1 MAQKKKFEIDIEV
14 NSTPVKN
21 LKTQLREATEEAQRL
36 ASAEVVDTEALEAAV
51 KKTAE
56 LKDVMA
62 DVNEQVAVFAS
73 GSKYEQ
79 VSNSLGQVGS
89 AISSLDFGKAQDRAQ
104 ALATAAKAITFG
116 DAIQSVKQLGSTF
129 LTIGKALL
137 TNPLFLLAAIIIG
150 VVAAIYK
157 ILDSLGI
164 LKTIFEAVGKA
175 IDWVIG
181 LFKSLTDW
189 LGITDNAGKDA
200 ANSLAESFEASADR
214 QRKAQE
220 SIVAGIDHRIRMAKL
235 EGKDVTELERRKR
248 AEIEKTA
255 KLEAMASIARLQA
268 AEKSGDLSEEEI
280 AELKEKVRQTK
291 LAYQQTLA
299 DTKYFEA
306 QIRKAKKDEA
316 DKAAE
321 DEKKANEK
329 AQSDAEKAAKEA
341 AARRKA
347 YADARFQAARTT
359 RDLELEMMAEGVEK
373 EVALSNE
380 RYARLIEDTKKNEKL
395 LQSEK
400 DIIIAQYESLR
411 LQKEKELIEKTN
423 AEKREAELKAQQ
435 DYSNLLLSLNE
446 NTFIQQKAQ
455 IEQNAADR
463 LDLLKKQLEE
473 GLITKEQFDAAEVA
487 MEADK
492 QRQLDALKGGGDG
505 MSVVERAQ
513 AEAEAL
519 LLIEQ
524 QKLEAGIINEQE
536 YAERRKEIER
546 DLQNTIQELD
556 AQTAQAKRDSA
567 QDYLAIAAGGINAIS
582 SLMQTSMDNEI
593 KAAEGNE
600 AKQEQLR
607 KKAFEQQKKM
617 QIASA
622 FINMAQGIISGL
634 GAPFPMNI
642 AMPILAGVTGLAN
655 IAKIKSTTYQG
666 GGGAASSA
674 STPSMPNVSS
684 PQRMG
689 PNVNFQGNAGA
700 NNNVGAGGSS
710 PMNITLENKVSVS
723 AVEMTDVQQSNTTL
737 KESAQ
742 L

>member
-1 MAQKKKFEIDIEV
+1 
-14 NSTPVKN
+14 
-21 LKTQLREATEEAQRL
+21 
-36 ASAEVVDTEALEAAV
+36 
-51 KKTAE
+51 
-56 LKDVMA
+56 
-62 DVNEQVAVFAS
+62 
-73 GSKYEQ
+73 
-79 VSNSLGQVGS
+79 
-89 AISSLDFGKAQDRAQ
+89 
-104 ALATAAKAITFG
+104 
-116 DAIQSVKQLGSTF
+116 
-129 LTIGKALL
+129 
-137 TNPLFLLAAIIIG
+137 
-150 VVAAIYK
+150 
-157 ILDSLGI
+157 
-164 LKTIFEAVGKA
+164 
-175 IDWVIG
+175 
-181 LFKSLTDW
+181 
-189 LGITDNAGKDA
+189 
-200 ANSLAESFEASADR
+200 
-214 QRKAQE
+214 
-220 SIVAGIDHRIRMAKL
+220 MAKL
-235 EGKDVTELERRKR
+235 EGKDVTELERQKR

-255 KLEAMASIARLQA
+255 KLEMQAALARFQASI
-268 AEKSGDLSEEEI
+268 KSGDLTKEEI

-316 DKAAE
+316 DKTAE

-329 AQSDAEKAAKEA
+329 VQSDAEKAAKEA

-347 YADARFQAARTT
+347 YAEARLQAGRVT
-359 RDLELEMMAEGVEK
+359 RDLELEMMSEGVER

-400 DIIIAQYESLR
+400 DVIIAQYESLR

-423 AEKREAELKAQQ
+423 TEKREAELKAQQ

-463 LDLLKKQLEE
+463 LDLLKKQLED
-473 GLITKEQFDAAEVA
+473 GLITKEQYDAAEIA

-492 QRQLDALKGGGDG
+492 QNKLDALKGGGDG
-505 MSVVERAQ
+505 MSVVEKAQ

-524 QKLEAGIINEQE
+524 QKLDAGIINEQE

-546 DLQNTIQELD
+546 NLQNTIQELD

-567 QDYLAIAAGGINAIS
+567 QDYLSIAAGGISAIS

-666 GGGAASSA
+666 GGGGAASSA